1 MDEQQINAIVEN
13 NELEDLK
20 QLNQVD
26 MNQYAQQPIE
36 MVKSPVKKKVE
47 VIELA
52 EEKIMREMREVK
64 ERKEEE
70 KRRKEGLK
78 KQMIVETQVNRVEND
93 TSMSKGD
100 DIDFNQYISQPG
112 SRLEQP
118 KERVELPTKTLR

>member
-1 MDEQQINAIVEN
+1 
-13 NELEDLK
+13 
-20 QLNQVD
+20 
-26 MNQYAQQPIE
+26 

-78 KQMIVETQVNRVEND
+78 KLMIVETEVKRVDND

-100 DIDFNQYISQPG
+100 EIDFNQYIS
-112 SRLEQP
+112 
-118 KERVELPTKTLR
+118 